1 MMGTDIERPGESIGG
16 GDGSS
21 GRTGEKATCGNGSA
35 NPPKETHENCPD
47 DCCPPSGCTDD
58 LEEREEI
65 KEELNGGEKMADES
79 EERGSNIGTNEE
91 TGFFEKITNWFRK
104 WFN

>member
-1 MMGTDIERPGESIGG
+1 MEVQVEPEKKQLAEIFCES
-16 GDGSS
+16 
-21 GRTGEKATCGNGSA
+21 
-35 NPPKETHENCPD
+35 PKETHENCPD

-79 EERGSNIGTNEE
+79 EERGSILEQM
-91 TGFFEKITNWFRK
+91 KKPIL
-104 WFN
+104 